1 MASWLPMYAFPSLR
15 VTRPVEIA
23 HLALAYA
30 DDARVK
36 ALAESHPNFKGLLNQ
51 FTTEFGA
58 QIEPSILMWN
68 TDGPETYRNTEALS
82 AFRDALALSVI
93 PQYQAKILARES
105 QFKMRFS
112 NWFNIYPWMLDK
124 NYEYVVMRSAA
135 IFGLHEPKLL
145 KGQTYPGLNQE
156 IIDPAAID
164 QTLHK
169 ELMVRFKRRFTAE
182 KPEWSDVALFRSL
195 NTANAAAQ
203 LPSHGDFTPYD
214 SGRSI
219 SLWVSAFEI
228 LAHPEEGQSGLLQ
241 VYDLLEKAD
250 WHSVACREARHPCM
264 APVHARRPRVL
275 GCAIYSRMNTARN
288 DYLHGNKI
296 SDVQLVIMP
305 SKRFLVDY
313 APVLYRM
320 ALAAFL
326 DLRFKEAEPREPA
339 AQQLWAGRKFDF
351 YKYQTYAEAALST
364 FDRTVEQQREL
375 MGIRG
380 KLALF

>member
-1 MASWLPMYAFPSLR
+1 MYALPSLR
-15 VTRPVEIA
+15 VTHPVEID

-30 DDARVK
+30 NDTRVK
-36 ALAESHPNFKGLLNQ
+36 ALADNHPNFKGFLNQ
-51 FTTEFGA
+51 FTTEFGT
-58 QIEPSILMWN
+58 QVEPSILIYN
-68 TDGPETYRNTEALS
+68 DAGPDMYRNTEALA

-93 PQYQAKILARES
+93 SQYQAKILARES

-112 NWFNIYPWMLDK
+112 NWFNIYPWMVDK
-124 NYEYVVMRSAA
+124 NYEYVVMRNAA
-135 IFGLHEPKLL
+135 IFGLHEAKLL

-156 IIDPAAID
+156 IIDPASID

-169 ELMVRFKRRFTAE
+169 ELMVRFKRRFTTE

-203 LPSHGDFTPYD
+203 LPSHGDFTSYD

-250 WHSVACREARHPCM
+250 WRSVACREARHPCM

-275 GCAIYSRMNTARN
+275 ACAIYSRMNTARN
-288 DYLHGNKI
+288 DYLHGNKV

-313 APVLYRM
+313 APILYRM

-326 DLRFKEAEPREPA
+326 DLRFKETEPRESA
-339 AQQLWAGRKFDF
+339 AKQLWASRQFDF
-351 YKYQTYAEAALST
+351 NKYQTEAEAALAT
-364 FDRTVEQQREL
+364 FDRTIEQQRKRV
-375 MGIRG
+375 GIGG